1 MKLSFT
7 KEEHE
12 EFIKNH
18 FQIKT
23 AHVIDEENE
32 MYYVIPVKEDY
43 TKHDRVIAKTQ
54 AEKFG
59 FVFGDGLMVLDY
71 KPIKPTC
78 ANYERD
84 NVETETYTITA
95 DKYFHQEFKKLVNID
110 TPILSEMEQ
119 NVATYITGIDPYQK
133 NGKDFSFETFVP
145 KRKDIPFPQPKG
157 NLKNYDSMQK
167 SILNGNFFAQKD
179 WRQELMD
186 EEFRKLTVQK
196 EKVDP
201 IVESVR
207 QKLLDRSNVGIKKY
221 NTTLDSNNKDNY
233 LKHAQEEAMD
243 LANYLE
249 KLMQQKEDITQIVAK
264 YPNNMELG
272 SEIRKIYGK

>member
-32 MYYVIPVKEDY
+32 MYYILPVKEDY

-84 NVETETYTITA
+84 NVESIIKDEYG
-95 DKYFHQEFKKLVNID
+95 QNPL
-110 TPILSEMEQ
+110 LSEMEQ
-119 NVATYITGIDPYQK
+119 NIADYLTTVFPYEKQENIINGLLKHYDYIEVYPVFQRLHYKGKNRIINSECQDP
-133 NGKDFSFETFVP
+133 V
-145 KRKDIPFPQPKG
+145 
-157 NLKNYDSMQK
+157 
-167 SILNGNFFAQKD
+167 
-179 WRQELMD
+179 
-186 EEFRKLTVQK
+186 
-196 EKVDP
+196 
-201 IVESVR
+201 VESVR

-221 NTTLDSNNKDNY
+221 NTTLDSNNTDNY

-243 LANYLE
+243 LSNYLE
-249 KLMQQKEDITQIVAK
+249 KLMQQKEDITQIVASET
-264 YPNNMELG
+264 NDWELG
-272 SEIRKIYGK
+272 KLIRKIYGK

>member
-32 MYYVIPVKEDY
+32 MYYILPVKEDY

-59 FVFGDGLMVLDY
+59 FVFGDGLMVLNY

-84 NVETETYTITA
+84 NVESIIKDEYG
-95 DKYFHQEFKKLVNID
+95 QNPL
-110 TPILSEMEQ
+110 LSEMEQ
-119 NVATYITGIDPYQK
+119 NIADYLTTVFPYEKQENIINGLLKHYDYVEVYPVFQRLHYKGK
-133 NGKDFSFETFVP
+133 NKIS
-145 KRKDIPFPQPKG
+145 
-157 NLKNYDSMQK
+157 NLECQD
-167 SILNGNFFAQKD
+167 A
-179 WRQELMD
+179 
-186 EEFRKLTVQK
+186 
-196 EKVDP
+196 

-207 QKLLDRSNVGIKKY
+207 QKLLDRSNIGLKKY
-221 NTTLDSNNKDNY
+221 NSSIFDNIDENY
-233 LKHAQEEAMD
+233 IKHLQEELLD
-243 LANYLE
+243 GANYCEQVLRLGE
-249 KLMQQKEDITQIVAK
+249 FTKTIIEILQSDQNEMSVGNKIIKEYNKLKENK
-264 YPNNMELG
+264 
-272 SEIRKIYGK
+272 

>member
-32 MYYVIPVKEDY
+32 MYYILPVKEDY

-84 NVETETYTITA
+84 NVESIIKDEYG
-95 DKYFHQEFKKLVNID
+95 QNPL
-110 TPILSEMEQ
+110 LSEMEQ
-119 NVATYITGIDPYQK
+119 NIADYLTTVFPYEKQENIINGLLKHYDYVEVYPVFQRLHYKGK
-133 NGKDFSFETFVP
+133 NKIS
-145 KRKDIPFPQPKG
+145 
-157 NLKNYDSMQK
+157 NLECQDN
-167 SILNGNFFAQKD
+167 
-179 WRQELMD
+179 
-186 EEFRKLTVQK
+186 
-196 EKVDP
+196 

-207 QKLLDRSNVGIKKY
+207 QKLLDRSNIGLKKY
-221 NTTLDSNNKDNY
+221 NSSLDSNNKDNY
-233 LKHAQEEAMD
+233 LKA
-243 LANYLE
+243 
-249 KLMQQKEDITQIVAK
+249 
-264 YPNNMELG
+264 
-272 SEIRKIYGK
+272 S

>member
-32 MYYVIPVKEDY
+32 MYYILPVKEDY

-84 NVETETYTITA
+84 NVESIIKDEYG
-95 DKYFHQEFKKLVNID
+95 QNPL
-110 TPILSEMEQ
+110 LSEMEQ
-119 NVATYITGIDPYQK
+119 NIADYLTTVFPYEKQENIINGLLKHYDYVEVYPVFQRLHYKGK
-133 NGKDFSFETFVP
+133 NKMSNIECQD
-145 KRKDIPFPQPKG
+145 
-157 NLKNYDSMQK
+157 N
-167 SILNGNFFAQKD
+167 
-179 WRQELMD
+179 
-186 EEFRKLTVQK
+186 
-196 EKVDP
+196 

-207 QKLLDRSNVGIKKY
+207 QKLLDRSNVGLKKY
-221 NTTLDSNNKDNY
+221 NSSLDSNNKDNY

-243 LANYLE
+243 LSNYLE

>member
-7 KEEHE
+7 KNEHE

-32 MYYVIPVKEDY
+32 MYYIIPVKEDY

-84 NVETETYTITA
+84 NVESIIKDEYG
-95 DKYFHQEFKKLVNID
+95 QNPL
-110 TPILSEMEQ
+110 LSEMEQ
-119 NVATYITGIDPYQK
+119 NIADYLTTVFPYEKQENIINGLLKHYDYVEVYPVFQRLHYKGK
-133 NGKDFSFETFVP
+133 NKIS
-145 KRKDIPFPQPKG
+145 
-157 NLKNYDSMQK
+157 NLECQDN
-167 SILNGNFFAQKD
+167 
-179 WRQELMD
+179 
-186 EEFRKLTVQK
+186 
-196 EKVDP
+196 

-207 QKLLDRSNVGIKKY
+207 QKLLDRSNVGLKKY
-221 NTTLDSNNKDNY
+221 SSSLDSNNKDNY

-243 LANYLE
+243 LSNYLE

>member
-32 MYYVIPVKEDY
+32 MYYILPVKEDY

-84 NVETETYTITA
+84 NVESIIKDEYG
-95 DKYFHQEFKKLVNID
+95 QNPL
-110 TPILSEMEQ
+110 LSEMEQ
-119 NVATYITGIDPYQK
+119 NIADYLTTVFPYEKQENIINGLLKHYDYVEVYPVFQRLHYKGK
-133 NGKDFSFETFVP
+133 NKMSNIECQD
-145 KRKDIPFPQPKG
+145 
-157 NLKNYDSMQK
+157 N
-167 SILNGNFFAQKD
+167 
-179 WRQELMD
+179 
-186 EEFRKLTVQK
+186 
-196 EKVDP
+196 

-207 QKLLDRSNVGIKKY
+207 QKLLDRSNVGLKKY
-221 NTTLDSNNKDNY
+221 NSSIFDNIDENY
-233 LKHAQEEAMD
+233 IKHLQEELLD
-243 LANYLE
+243 GANYCEQVLRLGE
-249 KLMQQKEDITQIVAK
+249 FTKTIIEILQSDQNEMSVGNKIIKEYNKLKETK
-264 YPNNMELG
+264 
-272 SEIRKIYGK
+272 

>member
-32 MYYVIPVKEDY
+32 MYYILPVKEDY

-59 FVFGDGLMVLDY
+59 FVFGDGLMVVDY

-84 NVETETYTITA
+84 NVESIIKDEYG
-95 DKYFHQEFKKLVNID
+95 QNPL
-110 TPILSEMEQ
+110 LSEMEQ
-119 NVATYITGIDPYQK
+119 NIADYLTTVFPYEKQENIINGLLKHYDYVEVYPVFQRLHYKGK
-133 NGKDFSFETFVP
+133 NKIS
-145 KRKDIPFPQPKG
+145 
-157 NLKNYDSMQK
+157 NLECQD
-167 SILNGNFFAQKD
+167 A
-179 WRQELMD
+179 
-186 EEFRKLTVQK
+186 
-196 EKVDP
+196 

-221 NTTLDSNNKDNY
+221 NTTLETNNTDNY

-243 LANYLE
+243 LSNYLE

>member
-32 MYYVIPVKEDY
+32 MYYILPVKEDY

-110 TPILSEMEQ
+110 APILSEMEQ
-119 NVATYITGIDPYQK
+119 NVADYLTTVFPYEKQENIINGLLKHYDYVEVYPVFQRLSYKGKNRIDNNECQ
-133 NGKDFSFETFVP
+133 
-145 KRKDIPFPQPKG
+145 
-157 NLKNYDSMQK
+157 
-167 SILNGNFFAQKD
+167 
-179 WRQELMD
+179 
-186 EEFRKLTVQK
+186 
-196 EKVDP
+196 DP
-201 IVESVR
+201 VVESVR

-221 NTTLDSNNKDNY
+221 NTTLDSNNTDNY

-243 LANYLE
+243 LSNYLE

>member
-32 MYYVIPVKEDY
+32 MYYILPVKEDY

-59 FVFGDGLMVLDY
+59 FVFGDGLMVVDY

-84 NVETETYTITA
+84 NV
-95 DKYFHQEFKKLVNID
+95 LM
-110 TPILSEMEQ
+110 SEMEQ
-119 NVATYITGIDPYQK
+119 NVADYLTTVFPYEKQENIINGLLKHYDYIEVYPIFQRLHYKGKNRVNNTECQDP
-133 NGKDFSFETFVP
+133 V
-145 KRKDIPFPQPKG
+145 
-157 NLKNYDSMQK
+157 
-167 SILNGNFFAQKD
+167 
-179 WRQELMD
+179 
-186 EEFRKLTVQK
+186 
-196 EKVDP
+196 
-201 IVESVR
+201 VESVR

-221 NTTLDSNNKDNY
+221 NTTLETNNTDNY

-243 LANYLE
+243 LSNYLE

>member
-32 MYYVIPVKEDY
+32 MYYIIPVKEDY

-84 NVETETYTITA
+84 NVESIIKDEYG
-95 DKYFHQEFKKLVNID
+95 QNPL
-110 TPILSEMEQ
+110 LSEMEQ
-119 NVATYITGIDPYQK
+119 NIADYLTTVFPYEKQENIINGLLKHYDYIEVYPVFQRLHYKGKNRIINSECQDP
-133 NGKDFSFETFVP
+133 V
-145 KRKDIPFPQPKG
+145 
-157 NLKNYDSMQK
+157 
-167 SILNGNFFAQKD
+167 
-179 WRQELMD
+179 
-186 EEFRKLTVQK
+186 
-196 EKVDP
+196 
-201 IVESVR
+201 VESVR

-221 NTTLDSNNKDNY
+221 NTTLDSNNTDNY

-243 LANYLE
+243 LSNYLE
-249 KLMQQKEDITQIVAK
+249 KLMQQKEDITQIVASET
-264 YPNNMELG
+264 NDWELG
-272 SEIRKIYGK
+272 KLIRKIYGK

>member
-32 MYYVIPVKEDY
+32 MYYILPVKEDY

-110 TPILSEMEQ
+110 APILSEMEQ
-119 NVATYITGIDPYQK
+119 NVADYLTTVFPYEKQENIINGLLKHYDYIEVYPVFQRLHYKGKNRIINSECQDP
-133 NGKDFSFETFVP
+133 V
-145 KRKDIPFPQPKG
+145 
-157 NLKNYDSMQK
+157 
-167 SILNGNFFAQKD
+167 
-179 WRQELMD
+179 
-186 EEFRKLTVQK
+186 
-196 EKVDP
+196 
-201 IVESVR
+201 VESVR

-221 NTTLDSNNKDNY
+221 NTTLDSNNTDNY

-243 LANYLE
+243 LSNYLE
-249 KLMQQKEDITQIVAK
+249 KLMQQKEDITQIVASET
-264 YPNNMELG
+264 NDWELG
-272 SEIRKIYGK
+272 KLIRKIYGK

>member
-7 KEEHE
+7 KNEHE

-32 MYYVIPVKEDY
+32 MYYIIPVKEDY

-84 NVETETYTITA
+84 NVESIIKDEYG
-95 DKYFHQEFKKLVNID
+95 QNPL
-110 TPILSEMEQ
+110 LSEMEQ
-119 NVATYITGIDPYQK
+119 NIADYIAK
-133 NGKDFSFETFVP
+133 
-145 KRKDIPFPQPKG
+145 
-157 NLKNYDSMQK
+157 
-167 SILNGNFFAQKD
+167 KD
-179 WRQELMD
+179 WRLELLEKQTRDIFMMNAD
-186 EEFRKLTVQK
+186 TVIDSKAGLFLKKQPCK
-196 EKVDP
+196 DA

-207 QKLLDRSNVGIKKY
+207 QKLLDRSNVGLKKY
-221 NTTLDSNNKDNY
+221 NSSIFDNIDENY
-233 LKHAQEEAMD
+233 IKHLQEELLD
-243 LANYLE
+243 GANYCEQVLRLGE
-249 KLMQQKEDITQIVAK
+249 FTKVIIEILQADQNEMSVGNKIIREYNKLKETK
-264 YPNNMELG
+264 
-272 SEIRKIYGK
+272 

>member
-7 KEEHE
+7 KNEHE

-18 FQIKT
+18 FQLIT

-32 MYYVIPVKEDY
+32 MYYIIPVKEDY

-59 FVFGDGLMVLDY
+59 FVFGDGLMVLNY

-84 NVETETYTITA
+84 NVESIIKDEYG
-95 DKYFHQEFKKLVNID
+95 QNPL
-110 TPILSEMEQ
+110 LSEMEQ
-119 NVATYITGIDPYQK
+119 NIADYLTTVFPYEKQENIINGLLKHYDYVEVYPVFQRLHYKGK
-133 NGKDFSFETFVP
+133 NKIS
-145 KRKDIPFPQPKG
+145 
-157 NLKNYDSMQK
+157 NLECQDN
-167 SILNGNFFAQKD
+167 
-179 WRQELMD
+179 
-186 EEFRKLTVQK
+186 
-196 EKVDP
+196 

-221 NTTLDSNNKDNY
+221 NTTLETNNTDNY

-243 LANYLE
+243 LSNYLE

>member
-32 MYYVIPVKEDY
+32 MYYIIPVKEDY

-110 TPILSEMEQ
+110 APIISEMEQ
-119 NVATYITGIDPYQK
+119 NVADYLTTVFPYEKQENIINGLLKHYDYVEVYPVFQRLHYKGKNRIINSECQDP
-133 NGKDFSFETFVP
+133 V
-145 KRKDIPFPQPKG
+145 
-157 NLKNYDSMQK
+157 
-167 SILNGNFFAQKD
+167 
-179 WRQELMD
+179 
-186 EEFRKLTVQK
+186 
-196 EKVDP
+196 
-201 IVESVR
+201 VESVR

-221 NTTLDSNNKDNY
+221 NTTLDSNNTDNY
-233 LKHAQEEAMD
+233 FNHLQQELMD
-243 LANYLE
+243 ASLYIQ
-249 KLMQQKEDITQIVAK
+249 KIMQQEKDITELVAK

-272 SEIRKIYGK
+272 TEIRRIYGK

>member
-32 MYYVIPVKEDY
+32 MYYIIPVKEDY

-84 NVETETYTITA
+84 NVESIIKDEYG
-95 DKYFHQEFKKLVNID
+95 QNPL
-110 TPILSEMEQ
+110 LSEMEQ
-119 NVATYITGIDPYQK
+119 NVADYLTTVFPYEKQENIINGLLKHYDYVEVYPVFQRLHYKGK
-133 NGKDFSFETFVP
+133 NKIS
-145 KRKDIPFPQPKG
+145 
-157 NLKNYDSMQK
+157 NLECQD
-167 SILNGNFFAQKD
+167 A
-179 WRQELMD
+179 
-186 EEFRKLTVQK
+186 
-196 EKVDP
+196 

-221 NTTLDSNNKDNY
+221 NTTLETNNTDNY

-243 LANYLE
+243 LSNYLE
-249 KLMQQKEDITQIVAK
+249 KLMQQKEDITQIVASET
-264 YPNNMELG
+264 NDWELG
-272 SEIRKIYGK
+272 KLIRKIYGK

>member
-32 MYYVIPVKEDY
+32 MYYILPVKEDY

-84 NVETETYTITA
+84 NV
-95 DKYFHQEFKKLVNID
+95 LM
-110 TPILSEMEQ
+110 SEMEQ
-119 NVATYITGIDPYQK
+119 NIADYIAK
-133 NGKDFSFETFVP
+133 
-145 KRKDIPFPQPKG
+145 
-157 NLKNYDSMQK
+157 
-167 SILNGNFFAQKD
+167 KD
-179 WRQELMD
+179 WRLELL
-186 EEFRKLTVQK
+186 EKQTREIFYASK
-196 EKVDP
+196 EKTIIDTLLKEYDYVEVYPVFQRLSYKGKNRITNNECQDP
-201 IVESVR
+201 VVESVR
-207 QKLLDRSNVGIKKY
+207 QKLLDRSNIGLKKY
-221 NTTLDSNNKDNY
+221 NSSIFDNIDENY
-233 LKHAQEEAMD
+233 IKHLQEELLD
-243 LANYLE
+243 GANYCEQVLRLGE
-249 KLMQQKEDITQIVAK
+249 FTKIIIEILQSDQNEMSVGNKIIKEYNKLKETK
-264 YPNNMELG
+264 
-272 SEIRKIYGK
+272 

>member
-32 MYYVIPVKEDY
+32 MYYIIPVKEDY

-110 TPILSEMEQ
+110 APILSEMEQ
-119 NVATYITGIDPYQK
+119 NVADYLTTVFPYEKQENIINGLLKHYDYVEVYPVFQRLHYKGKNRIINSECQDP
-133 NGKDFSFETFVP
+133 V
-145 KRKDIPFPQPKG
+145 
-157 NLKNYDSMQK
+157 
-167 SILNGNFFAQKD
+167 
-179 WRQELMD
+179 
-186 EEFRKLTVQK
+186 
-196 EKVDP
+196 
-201 IVESVR
+201 VESVR

-221 NTTLDSNNKDNY
+221 NTTLDSNNTDNY

-243 LANYLE
+243 LSNYLE
-249 KLMQQKEDITQIVAK
+249 KLMQQKEDITQIVASET
-264 YPNNMELG
+264 NDWELG
-272 SEIRKIYGK
+272 KLIRKIYGK

>member
-7 KEEHE
+7 KKEHE

-32 MYYVIPVKEDY
+32 MYYILPVKEDY

-59 FVFGDGLMVLDY
+59 FVFGDGLMVVDY

-84 NVETETYTITA
+84 NV
-95 DKYFHQEFKKLVNID
+95 L
-110 TPILSEMEQ
+110 LSEMEQ
-119 NVATYITGIDPYQK
+119 NIKDYIAKKYWTNEFLEKQYKPC
-133 NGKDFSFETFVP
+133 E
-145 KRKDIPFPQPKG
+145 
-157 NLKNYDSMQK
+157 DS
-167 SILNGNFFAQKD
+167 
-179 WRQELMD
+179 
-186 EEFRKLTVQK
+186 
-196 EKVDP
+196 

-207 QKLLDRSNVGIKKY
+207 QKLLDRSNIGINKY
-221 NTTLDSNNKDNY
+221 NTTLETNNTDNY

-243 LANYLE
+243 LSNYLE

>member
-32 MYYVIPVKEDY
+32 MYYIIPVKEDY

-59 FVFGDGLMVLDY
+59 FVFGEGLMVLDY

-84 NVETETYTITA
+84 NVESIIKDEYG
-95 DKYFHQEFKKLVNID
+95 QNPL
-110 TPILSEMEQ
+110 LSEMEQ
-119 NVATYITGIDPYQK
+119 NIADYLTTVFPYEKQENIINGLLKHYDYVEVYPVFQRLHYKGK
-133 NGKDFSFETFVP
+133 NKIS
-145 KRKDIPFPQPKG
+145 
-157 NLKNYDSMQK
+157 NLECQD
-167 SILNGNFFAQKD
+167 A
-179 WRQELMD
+179 
-186 EEFRKLTVQK
+186 
-196 EKVDP
+196 

-207 QKLLDRSNVGIKKY
+207 QKLLDRSNVGLKKY
-221 NTTLDSNNKDNY
+221 SSSLDSNNKDNY

-243 LANYLE
+243 LSNYLE

>member
-32 MYYVIPVKEDY
+32 MYYILPVKEDY

-84 NVETETYTITA
+84 NVLI
-95 DKYFHQEFKKLVNID
+95 
-110 TPILSEMEQ
+110 SEMEQ
-119 NVATYITGIDPYQK
+119 NIADYLTTVFPYEKQENIINGLLKHYDYVEVYPVFQRLSYKGKNRITNNECQDP
-133 NGKDFSFETFVP
+133 V
-145 KRKDIPFPQPKG
+145 
-157 NLKNYDSMQK
+157 
-167 SILNGNFFAQKD
+167 
-179 WRQELMD
+179 
-186 EEFRKLTVQK
+186 
-196 EKVDP
+196 
-201 IVESVR
+201 VESVR
-207 QKLLDRSNVGIKKY
+207 QKLLDRSNVGLKKY
-221 NTTLDSNNKDNY
+221 SSSLDSNNKDNY

-243 LANYLE
+243 LSNYLE
-249 KLMQQKEDITQIVAK
+249 KLMQQKEDITQIVASET
-264 YPNNMELG
+264 NDWELG
-272 SEIRKIYGK
+272 KLIRKIYGK

>member
-32 MYYVIPVKEDY
+32 MYYILPVKEDY

-110 TPILSEMEQ
+110 APILSEMEQ
-119 NVATYITGIDPYQK
+119 NVADYLTTVFPYEKQENIINGLLKHYDYIEVYPVFQRLHYKGKNRIINSECQDP
-133 NGKDFSFETFVP
+133 V
-145 KRKDIPFPQPKG
+145 
-157 NLKNYDSMQK
+157 
-167 SILNGNFFAQKD
+167 
-179 WRQELMD
+179 
-186 EEFRKLTVQK
+186 
-196 EKVDP
+196 
-201 IVESVR
+201 VESVR

-221 NTTLDSNNKDNY
+221 NTTLDSNNSDNY
-233 LKHAQEEAMD
+233 FNHLQQELMD
-243 LANYLE
+243 ASLYIQ
-249 KLMQQKEDITQIVAK
+249 KIMQQEKDITELVAK

-272 SEIRKIYGK
+272 TEIRRIYGK

>member
-23 AHVIDEENE
+23 AHIIDEENE
-32 MYYVIPVKEDY
+32 MYYIIPVKEDY

-59 FVFGDGLMVLDY
+59 FVFGDGLMVLNY

-84 NVETETYTITA
+84 NVESIIKDEYG
-95 DKYFHQEFKKLVNID
+95 QNPL
-110 TPILSEMEQ
+110 LSEMEQ
-119 NVATYITGIDPYQK
+119 NIADYLTTVFPYEKQENIINGLLKHYDYVEVYPVFQRLHYKGK
-133 NGKDFSFETFVP
+133 NKIS
-145 KRKDIPFPQPKG
+145 
-157 NLKNYDSMQK
+157 NLECQDN
-167 SILNGNFFAQKD
+167 
-179 WRQELMD
+179 
-186 EEFRKLTVQK
+186 
-196 EKVDP
+196 

-221 NTTLDSNNKDNY
+221 NTTLETNNTDNY

-243 LANYLE
+243 LSNYLE

>member
-32 MYYVIPVKEDY
+32 MYYILPVKEDY

-84 NVETETYTITA
+84 NV
-95 DKYFHQEFKKLVNID
+95 L
-110 TPILSEMEQ
+110 LSEMEQ
-119 NVATYITGIDPYQK
+119 NIKDYIAKKYWTNEFLEKQYKPC
-133 NGKDFSFETFVP
+133 E
-145 KRKDIPFPQPKG
+145 
-157 NLKNYDSMQK
+157 DS
-167 SILNGNFFAQKD
+167 
-179 WRQELMD
+179 
-186 EEFRKLTVQK
+186 
-196 EKVDP
+196 

-207 QKLLDRSNVGIKKY
+207 QKLLDRSNVGLKKY
-221 NTTLDSNNKDNY
+221 NSSIFDNIDENY
-233 LKHAQEEAMD
+233 IKHLQEELLD
-243 LANYLE
+243 GANYCEQVLRLGE
-249 KLMQQKEDITQIVAK
+249 FTKTIIEILQSDQNEMSVGNKIIREYNKLKENK
-264 YPNNMELG
+264 
-272 SEIRKIYGK
+272 

>member
-32 MYYVIPVKEDY
+32 IYYILPVKEDY

-71 KPIKPTC
+71 KPTKPTC

-84 NVETETYTITA
+84 NVESIIKDEYG
-95 DKYFHQEFKKLVNID
+95 QNPL
-110 TPILSEMEQ
+110 LSEMEQ
-119 NVATYITGIDPYQK
+119 NIADYLTTVFPYEKQENIINGLLKHYDYVEVYPVFQRLHYKGK
-133 NGKDFSFETFVP
+133 NKIS
-145 KRKDIPFPQPKG
+145 
-157 NLKNYDSMQK
+157 NLECQDN
-167 SILNGNFFAQKD
+167 
-179 WRQELMD
+179 
-186 EEFRKLTVQK
+186 
-196 EKVDP
+196 

-207 QKLLDRSNVGIKKY
+207 QKLLDRSNVGLKKY
-221 NTTLDSNNKDNY
+221 NSSLDSNNKDNY

-243 LANYLE
+243 LSNYLE

>member
-32 MYYVIPVKEDY
+32 MYYILPVKENY

-84 NVETETYTITA
+84 NVLI
-95 DKYFHQEFKKLVNID
+95 
-110 TPILSEMEQ
+110 SEMEQ
-119 NVATYITGIDPYQK
+119 NIKDYIIKKHWT
-133 NGKDFSFETFVP
+133 
-145 KRKDIPFPQPKG
+145 
-157 NLKNYDSMQK
+157 
-167 SILNGNFFAQKD
+167 
-179 WRQELMD
+179 D
-186 EEFRKLTVQK
+186 EFL
-196 EKVDP
+196 EKQYKPCEDP

-207 QKLLDRSNVGIKKY
+207 QKLLDRSAVGIKKY
-221 NTTLDSNNKDNY
+221 GEQLGNFSKYNFIFEMQNEALDF
-233 LKHAQEEAMD
+233 
-243 LANYLE
+243 ANYCEVEL
-249 KLMQQKEDITQIVAK
+249 QKEETINQLVAK

>member
-32 MYYVIPVKEDY
+32 MYYILPVKEDY
-43 TKHDRVIAKTQ
+43 TKHDRVTAKTQ

-84 NVETETYTITA
+84 NVESIIKDEYG
-95 DKYFHQEFKKLVNID
+95 QNPL
-110 TPILSEMEQ
+110 LSEMEQ
-119 NVATYITGIDPYQK
+119 NIADYLTTVFPYEKQENIINGLLKHYDYVEVYPVFQRLHYKGK
-133 NGKDFSFETFVP
+133 NKIS
-145 KRKDIPFPQPKG
+145 
-157 NLKNYDSMQK
+157 NLECQDN
-167 SILNGNFFAQKD
+167 
-179 WRQELMD
+179 
-186 EEFRKLTVQK
+186 
-196 EKVDP
+196 

-207 QKLLDRSNVGIKKY
+207 QKLLDRSNVGLKKY
-221 NTTLDSNNKDNY
+221 NSSLDSNNKDNY

-243 LANYLE
+243 LSNYLE

>member
-12 EFIKNH
+12 KFIKNH

-32 MYYVIPVKEDY
+32 RYYILPVKEDY

-59 FVFGDGLMVLDY
+59 FVFGDGLMVLGY

-110 TPILSEMEQ
+110 APILSEMEQ
-119 NVATYITGIDPYQK
+119 NVADYVAK
-133 NGKDFSFETFVP
+133 
-145 KRKDIPFPQPKG
+145 
-157 NLKNYDSMQK
+157 
-167 SILNGNFFAQKD
+167 KD
-179 WRQELMD
+179 WK
-186 EEFRKLTVQK
+186 EEYMEEQIEKLIDDSPK
-196 EKVDP
+196 HYDNSNGSLYNFCEK
-201 IVESVR
+201 
-207 QKLLDRSNVGIKKY
+207 QKLNTWEFDIIKRVIRCRKKGQFEEDLKKTKFLIDLYLKEYDNPIYKKY
-221 NTTLDSNNKDNY
+221 NGDI
-233 LKHAQEEAMD
+233 
-243 LANYLE
+243 E
-249 KLMQQKEDITQIVAK
+249 KLMQQKEDITELVASE
-264 YPNNMELG
+264 PNDWELG
-272 SEIRKIYGK
+272 KLLRKKYGK

>member
-32 MYYVIPVKEDY
+32 MYYILPVKEDY

-110 TPILSEMEQ
+110 APILSEMEQ
-119 NVATYITGIDPYQK
+119 NVADYLTTVFPYEKQENIINGLLKHYDYVEVYPVFQRLHYKGKNRIINSECQDP
-133 NGKDFSFETFVP
+133 V
-145 KRKDIPFPQPKG
+145 
-157 NLKNYDSMQK
+157 
-167 SILNGNFFAQKD
+167 
-179 WRQELMD
+179 
-186 EEFRKLTVQK
+186 
-196 EKVDP
+196 
-201 IVESVR
+201 VESVR

-221 NTTLDSNNKDNY
+221 NTTLDSNNTDNY

-243 LANYLE
+243 LSNYLE

>member
-23 AHVIDEENE
+23 AHVINEENE
-32 MYYVIPVKEDY
+32 MYYIIPVKEDY

-84 NVETETYTITA
+84 NV
-95 DKYFHQEFKKLVNID
+95 LM
-110 TPILSEMEQ
+110 SEMEQ
-119 NVATYITGIDPYQK
+119 NIADYLTTVFPYEKQENIINGLLKHYDYVEVYPVFQRLHYKGK
-133 NGKDFSFETFVP
+133 NKIS
-145 KRKDIPFPQPKG
+145 
-157 NLKNYDSMQK
+157 NLECQD
-167 SILNGNFFAQKD
+167 A
-179 WRQELMD
+179 
-186 EEFRKLTVQK
+186 
-196 EKVDP
+196 

-207 QKLLDRSNVGIKKY
+207 QKLLDRSNVGLKKY
-221 NTTLDSNNKDNY
+221 NSSLDSNNKDNY

-243 LANYLE
+243 LSNYLE
-249 KLMQQKEDITQIVAK
+249 KLMQQKEDITQIVASET
-264 YPNNMELG
+264 NDWELG
-272 SEIRKIYGK
+272 KLIRKIYGK

>member
-32 MYYVIPVKEDY
+32 MYYILPVKEDY

-59 FVFGDGLMVLDY
+59 FVFGNGLMVLDY

-84 NVETETYTITA
+84 NVLI
-95 DKYFHQEFKKLVNID
+95 
-110 TPILSEMEQ
+110 SEMEQ
-119 NVATYITGIDPYQK
+119 NIANNITGIDPYQK
-133 NGKDFSFETFVP
+133 DNKE
-145 KRKDIPFPQPKG
+145 I
-157 NLKNYDSMQK
+157 
-167 SILNGNFFAQKD
+167 FFIIF
-179 WRQELMD
+179 L
-186 EEFRKLTVQK
+186 
-196 EKVDP
+196 
-201 IVESVR
+201 I
-207 QKLLDRSNVGIKKY
+207 IKIIG
-221 NTTLDSNNKDNY
+221 DNY
-233 LKHAQEEAMD
+233 VI
-243 LANYLE
+243 NWF
-249 KLMQQKEDITQIVAK
+249 
-264 YPNNMELG
+264 
-272 SEIRKIYGK
+272 

>member
-32 MYYVIPVKEDY
+32 MYYILPVKEDY

-84 NVETETYTITA
+84 NVLI
-95 DKYFHQEFKKLVNID
+95 
-110 TPILSEMEQ
+110 SEMEQ
-119 NVATYITGIDPYQK
+119 NIADYLTTVFPYEKQENIINGLLKHYDYVEVYPVFQRLSYKGKNRITNNECQDP
-133 NGKDFSFETFVP
+133 V
-145 KRKDIPFPQPKG
+145 
-157 NLKNYDSMQK
+157 
-167 SILNGNFFAQKD
+167 
-179 WRQELMD
+179 
-186 EEFRKLTVQK
+186 
-196 EKVDP
+196 
-201 IVESVR
+201 VESVR
-207 QKLLDRSNVGIKKY
+207 QKLLDRSNIGLKKY
-221 NTTLDSNNKDNY
+221 SSSLDSNNKDNY

-243 LANYLE
+243 LSNYLE
-249 KLMQQKEDITQIVAK
+249 KLMQQKEDITQIVASET
-264 YPNNMELG
+264 NDWELG
-272 SEIRKIYGK
+272 KLIRKIYGK

>member
-32 MYYVIPVKEDY
+32 MYYILPVKENY

-84 NVETETYTITA
+84 NVESIIKDEYG
-95 DKYFHQEFKKLVNID
+95 QNPL
-110 TPILSEMEQ
+110 LSEMEQ
-119 NVATYITGIDPYQK
+119 NIADYLTTVFPYEKQENIINGLLKHYDYVEVYPVFQRLHYKGK
-133 NGKDFSFETFVP
+133 NKIS
-145 KRKDIPFPQPKG
+145 
-157 NLKNYDSMQK
+157 NLECQD
-167 SILNGNFFAQKD
+167 A
-179 WRQELMD
+179 
-186 EEFRKLTVQK
+186 
-196 EKVDP
+196 

-221 NTTLDSNNKDNY
+221 NTTLETNNTDNY

-243 LANYLE
+243 LSNYLE